1 MKTNFI
7 VFCMIAA
14 IFTSCKNNSESSKQN
29 NAETQESKVVDE
41 KLPTASNSQNA
52 LDWDGTYKGII
63 PCADCVGIET
73 QITLGSDLSYTKT
86 EKYLGK
92 SDSVYTSQGQF
103 KWNDAGSKI
112 SLGDNSSKT
121 YQVGENK
128 LFHLDQNGERITGDL
143 EDLYI
148 LNKQSPENQWLDTY
162 WKLVEIE
169 DEPINSETLQ
179 NEAHLVFNV
188 QDSLV
193 AGSGGCN
200 RLSGSFELK
209 DNNSIKIS
217 KMRST
222 MMSCE
227 NMKIEQSLTQ
237 ALQNITHYS
246 FNSDTLEFLNAEK
259 KVIVKLTKD

>member
-1 MKTNFI
+1 M
-7 VFCMIAA
+7 A
-14 IFTSCKNNSESSKQN
+14 IMLTSCKNNSESSTQN
-29 NAETQESKVVDE
+29 TADTEETNDSNKE
-41 KLPTASNSQNA
+41 LPTADNSRNA
-52 LDWDGTYKGII
+52 LDWNGTYKGII
-63 PCADCVGIET
+63 PCGDCVGIET
-73 QITLGSDLSYTKT
+73 QIRLGSDLSYTIT

-92 SDSVYTSQGQF
+92 SDSVFTSQGQF

-112 SLGDNSSKT
+112 SLEENSSKN

-128 LFHLDQNGERITGDL
+128 LFVLDQNGERIKGDL
-143 EDLYI
+143 ENHYI

-169 DEPINSETLQ
+169 GQSIDIKSLQ
-179 NEAHLVFNV
+179 NEAHLVFNT

-209 DNNSIKIS
+209 NDNSIKIS
-217 KMRST
+217 QMRST
-222 MMSCE
+222 MMACE
-227 NMKIEQSLTQ
+227 NMTVEQNLTL

-246 FNSDTLEFLNAEK
+246 FKNGSLEFLNSKK
-259 KVIVKLTKD
+259 KVILKFTQD